1 LTFLANSSKIIA
13 YLSSINLLYSA
24 MNATELARR
33 LKMNTKE
40 LLAKLPELGFDI
52 GKRAIKVDDKLV
64 DKIIMAV
71 EEDRRQKKIEQK
83 EKQVKEVKLHDK
95 DAQADEPN
103 KMEIK
108 IPEVVVVKDLAE
120 KLSLPVTKVIAE
132 LMKNGI
138 MSSLNERIDFETAS
152 IIGEDLGFKISK
164 LNAEETAAQAQI
176 VQDVKL
182 KEILNN
188 ESQNNLVSRPPV
200 VIVMGH
206 VDHGKTKLLDAIR
219 ETNMVDK
226 ESGGITQHIGA
237 YQVEKENKKITFLD
251 TPGHEA
257 FKSMRAR
264 GSKIADVAIIVV
276 AADEGLKPQTLEVI
290 DLVQK
295 ENLPFVIAINKIDK
309 EGADIDR
316 VKKELSE
323 INIIPE
329 DWGGKAIC
337 VPISAKQKL
346 NIPELLDTVLLVAD
360 MEEFKANPKRDAV
373 GTIIESHIDKAEG
386 PVATILIQSG
396 TLRIGD
402 MIVTGQTAGKIKAMR
417 NYLNQD
423 LKEAG
428 PSTPVKILGLKHSPE
443 VGDIVEVTKD
453 RKKIKLIVKQN
464 NYQKSMPA
472 PKLDQPDQGEEDE
485 ERAEIPALNI
495 TLKTD
500 VLGSQEALLETFE
513 KFKDPEVKLNVIKKG
528 LGNIT
533 DVDVLDSQTAKGII
547 LAFRVKTVASAE
559 ELARDTKVP
568 ILYFDIIYKLLE
580 EVEER
585 LKKLL
590 SPQIVRTELGKI
602 LVLAIFKTNKDGM
615 ILGGRVMEGR
625 VKNQT
630 KIKVIRNGAI
640 VTRGDLIGLQ
650 SGKEEVT
657 EVLQGQ
663 ECGLRF
669 KGRGV
674 IEVNDTLEIY
684 EEKMQTKKFGAKD

>member
-1 LTFLANSSKIIA
+1 
-13 YLSSINLLYSA
+13 
-24 MNATELARR
+24 
-33 LKMNTKE
+33 
-40 LLAKLPELGFDI
+40 
-52 GKRAIKVDDKLV
+52 
-64 DKIIMAV
+64 
-71 EEDRRQKKIEQK
+71 
-83 EKQVKEVKLHDK
+83 
-95 DAQADEPN
+95 
-103 KMEIK
+103 
-108 IPEVVVVKDLAE
+108 
-120 KLSLPVTKVIAE
+120 
-132 LMKNGI
+132 
-138 MSSLNERIDFETAS
+138 
-152 IIGEDLGFKISK
+152 
-164 LNAEETAAQAQI
+164 
-176 VQDVKL
+176 
-182 KEILNN
+182 
-188 ESQNNLVSRPPV
+188 
-200 VIVMGH
+200 
-206 VDHGKTKLLDAIR
+206 
-219 ETNMVDK
+219 
-226 ESGGITQHIGA
+226 
-237 YQVEKENKKITFLD
+237 
-251 TPGHEA
+251 
-257 FKSMRAR
+257 
-264 GSKIADVAIIVV
+264 
-276 AADEGLKPQTLEVI
+276 
-290 DLVQK
+290 
-295 ENLPFVIAINKIDK
+295 
-309 EGADIDR
+309 
-316 VKKELSE
+316 
-323 INIIPE
+323 
-329 DWGGKAIC
+329 

-453 RKKIKLIVKQN
+453 RKKIKLIVNQN

-472 PKLDQPDQGEEDE
+472 PKTAQPDQAEEE
-485 ERAEIPALNI
+485 EEQAEVPALNI

-513 KFKDPEVKLNVIKKG
+513 KFKDPEVKLNIIKKG

-590 SPQIVRTELGKI
+590 SPQVVRTELGKV
-602 LVLAIFKTNKDGM
+602 LVLAVFKTNKDGM

-630 KIKVIRNGAI
+630 KIKAIRNGAI
-640 VTRGDLIGLQ
+640 VTRGDLVGLQ

-684 EEKMQTKKFGAKD
+684 EEKMQTKKLGAKN

>member
-1 LTFLANSSKIIA
+1 MTFLANSSKIIA

>member
-1 LTFLANSSKIIA
+1 
-13 YLSSINLLYSA
+13 

-316 VKKELSE
+316 VKKELCE

>member
-1 LTFLANSSKIIA
+1 
-13 YLSSINLLYSA
+13 
-24 MNATELARR
+24 
-33 LKMNTKE
+33 MNTKE

>member
-1 LTFLANSSKIIA
+1 
-13 YLSSINLLYSA
+13 

-513 KFKDPEVKLNVIKKG
+513 KFKDPEVKLNIIKKG

-590 SPQIVRTELGKI
+590 SPQVVRTELGKV
-602 LVLAIFKTNKDGM
+602 LVLAVFKTNKDGM

-630 KIKVIRNGAI
+630 KIKAIRNGAI
-640 VTRGDLIGLQ
+640 VTRGDLVGLQ

>member
-1 LTFLANSSKIIA
+1 MTFLANSSKIIA

-346 NIPELLDTVLLVAD
+346 NIQELLDTVLLVAD

-513 KFKDPEVKLNVIKKG
+513 KFKDPEVKLNIIKKG

-630 KIKVIRNGAI
+630 KIKAIRNGAI
-640 VTRGDLIGLQ
+640 VTRGDLVGLQ

-684 EEKMQTKKFGAKD
+684 EEKMQTKKLGAKN

>member
-1 LTFLANSSKIIA
+1 
-13 YLSSINLLYSA
+13 
-24 MNATELARR
+24 M
-33 LKMNTKE
+33 
-40 LLAKLPELGFDI
+40 
-52 GKRAIKVDDKLV
+52 
-64 DKIIMAV
+64 
-71 EEDRRQKKIEQK
+71 
-83 EKQVKEVKLHDK
+83 
-95 DAQADEPN
+95 
-103 KMEIK
+103 
-108 IPEVVVVKDLAE
+108 
-120 KLSLPVTKVIAE
+120 
-132 LMKNGI
+132 
-138 MSSLNERIDFETAS
+138 
-152 IIGEDLGFKISK
+152 
-164 LNAEETAAQAQI
+164 
-176 VQDVKL
+176 
-182 KEILNN
+182 
-188 ESQNNLVSRPPV
+188 
-200 VIVMGH
+200 
-206 VDHGKTKLLDAIR
+206 
-219 ETNMVDK
+219 
-226 ESGGITQHIGA
+226 
-237 YQVEKENKKITFLD
+237 
-251 TPGHEA
+251 
-257 FKSMRAR
+257 
-264 GSKIADVAIIVV
+264 AIIVV

>member
-1 LTFLANSSKIIA
+1 
-13 YLSSINLLYSA
+13 

-533 DVDVLDSQTAKGII
+533 DVDVLDSQTDKGII

>member
-1 LTFLANSSKIIA
+1 
-13 YLSSINLLYSA
+13 